1 MDTVT
6 ELERLYRA
14 YFSDV
19 YLYLKRLTG
28 DEHLAED
35 LTGDTFLR
43 AMQALPSYREQGSP
57 RAWLCR
63 IAKNLYFDHCRRRH
77 ERVPLDALADA
88 ALADPTPG
96 PQAAAEHRDGA
107 LRLHRL
113 VHALP
118 EPYKEVFLL
127 RAFGEL
133 DFQQIGAVFG
143 KTANWACVTFHR
155 ARQKLMQMEA
165 QNDEK

>member
-1 MDTVT
+1 MT
-6 ELERLYRA
+6 ELEQLYRA

-28 DEHLAED
+28 DGHLAED
-35 LTGDTFLR
+35 LTAETFLR
-43 AMQALPSYREQGSP
+43 AMRALPDYREQGTA
-57 RAWLCR
+57 RTWLCQ
-63 IAKNLYFDHCRRRH
+63 IAKNLYFDWCRRR
-77 ERVPLDALADA
+77 RGQLPLEDLADA
-88 ALADPTPG
+88 ALADPAPG
-96 PQAAAEHRDGA
+96 PQAAAENRDET

-127 RAFGEL
+127 RVFGEL
-133 DFQQIGAVFG
+133 DFKQIGSVFG

-155 ARQKLMQMEA
+155 ARQKLLQMEA
-165 QNDEK
+165 QDNEK

>member
-1 MDTVT
+1 MT
-6 ELERLYRA
+6 ELEQLYRA

-19 YLYLKRLTG
+19 YLCLKRLSG

-35 LTGDTFLR
+35 LTGETFLR
-43 AMQALPSYREQGSP
+43 AMQALPAYREQGTP

-63 IAKNLYFDHCRRRH
+63 IAKNLYFDHCRRR
-77 ERVPLDALADA
+77 RGTLPLEEAPDAL
-88 ALADPTPG
+88 LTDPAPG
-96 PQAAAEHRDGA
+96 PPAAAERRDET

-113 VHALP
+113 VHTLP

-127 RAFGEL
+127 RVFGEL
-133 DFQQIGAVFG
+133 DFKQIGAVFG

-165 QNDEK
+165 QDDHE